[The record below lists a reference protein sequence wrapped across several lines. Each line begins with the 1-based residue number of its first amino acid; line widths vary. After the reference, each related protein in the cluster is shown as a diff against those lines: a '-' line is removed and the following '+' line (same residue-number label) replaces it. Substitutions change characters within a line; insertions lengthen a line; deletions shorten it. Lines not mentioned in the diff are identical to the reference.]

1 MLKPKFLPAILI
13 SLAKKYSVSL
23 IAKCRAKFCRGRC
36 PDQLCKVPNLLSC
49 CNLAVLPCKIG
60 IGAPIPR
67 FSGRLTIQNKQ
78 DTDIYSVLIQVT
90 PSQGIT

>member
-67 FSGRLTIQNKQ
+67 FSDWCGFTKTTHL
-78 DTDIYSVLIQVT
+78 SVINALVCLH
-90 PSQGIT
+90 